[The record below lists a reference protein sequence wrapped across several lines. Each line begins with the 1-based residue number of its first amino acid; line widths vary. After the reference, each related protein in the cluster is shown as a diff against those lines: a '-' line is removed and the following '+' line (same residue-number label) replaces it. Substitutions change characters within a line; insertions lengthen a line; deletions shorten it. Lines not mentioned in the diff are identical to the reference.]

1 MGWRVCS
8 HETPE
13 DARRCEC
20 TGYGFGDLPCR
31 CGHLKSQHENG
42 TGRCVIPAARCHEFV
57 LRFDEPFPVT
67 VALVGTAAAAIMAE
81 TGAGPE
87 AARDA
92 AMAAL
97 FAGRKHA
104 LERDHVI
111 ERTRAENH
119 RLRQLLDQAEAEI
132 KCLKESAPGVS
143 A

>member
-1 MGWRVCS
+1 MR
-8 HETPE
+8 
-13 DARRCEC
+13 
-20 TGYGFGDLPCR
+20 
-31 CGHLKSQHENG
+31 KSQHENG
-42 TGRCVIPAARCHEFV
+42 TGRCVIASARCHEFV
-57 LRFDEPFPVT
+57 LKFEEPFPVT
-67 VALVGTAAAAIMAE
+67 VALVGAAAAAIMAE

-97 FAGRKHA
+97 FAGRKHV
-104 LERDHVI
+104 LERDRYI

-132 KCLKESAPGVS
+132 KCLKENVPGVS